1 MTRVSVGVKGDDMA
15 WRLKAK
21 YYEACNC
28 ELGCPCNM
36 SGFPSHGNC
45 EGVVGAKVISGER
58 DGVDLSGAKF
68 AGAVKWPGAIHEG
81 NGEMVLFVD
90 ASEEQ
95 IGALMPILTAEDPG
109 LPWEIL
115 VATVSTVHGP
125 FFETIE
131 IVDDKT
137 DSLVKVG
144 DKLVVQF
151 ESFKDPVSG
160 EKHEAHM
167 VLPNGFIFQDGLIGT
182 TSTNRLNADGVTFD
196 HAGKNAYYSE
206 VEWSSENRMAPVVG

>member
-1 MTRVSVGVKGDDMA
+1 MA
-15 WRLKAK
+15 WHMTAK
-21 YYEACNC
+21 YFEACNC

-45 EGVVGAKVISGER
+45 EGVVGVKVMSGER
-58 DGVDLSGAKF
+58 DGVDLAGAKF
-68 AGAVKWPGAIHEG
+68 VGAVKWPGAIHEG

-90 ASEEQ
+90 APDAQ
-95 IGALMPILTAEDPG
+95 RDALMPILTAEDPG

-115 VATVSTVHGP
+115 VATVSTIHGP
-125 FFETIE
+125 YFETVE
-131 IVDDKT
+131 IDDKKT
-137 DSLVKVG
+137 DSVVKVG
-144 DKLVVQF
+144 DMLEVRF

-160 EKHEAHM
+160 EPHEAHM

-182 TSTNRLNADGVTFD
+182 TSVNKLNADGVTFD

-206 VEWSSENRMAPVVG
+206 VNWSSENRMAPVVG

>member
-1 MTRVSVGVKGDDMA
+1 MA

-36 SGFPSHGNC
+36 SGFPSHGKC
-45 EGVVGAKVISGER
+45 EGSVAFQVLEGDR
-58 DGVDLSGAKF
+58 DGVDLTGAMV
-68 AGAVKWPGAIHEG
+68 AAAVKWPGAIHEG

-90 ASEEQ
+90 ASEQQ

-115 VATVSTVHGP
+115 VATVSSIHGP
-125 FFETIE
+125 FFEPIE

-151 ESFKDPVSG
+151 ESFKDPISG
-160 EKHEAHM
+160 EKHEPHM